1 MQNLAM
7 TLAGWIGVTTAIF
20 HGILTQ
26 RLMVKPIE
34 RRLTDA
40 PGVSMTIR
48 RLVPLLLHVS
58 TFSWL
63 LGGIALI
70 LAAQIAGAETR
81 LWISLLVGS
90 LYLYAAVAN
99 CWATRGRH
107 PGWILMASTVGLI
120 TFDLLA

>member
-1 MQNLAM
+1 MQNLAL
-7 TLAGWIGVTTAIF
+7 TLAGMIGVATAIV

-34 RRLTDA
+34 RRLNDA

-107 PGWILMASTVGLI
+107 PGWILMALTVGLI